1 MEARP
6 APPFA
11 GLVRF
16 IARSSSINPPSEDRA
31 QRIRHSFPPLPEMR
45 LEDKLPINGL
55 KTKKIVRSYSLLL
68 VPDIDATIT

>member
-6 APPFA
+6 APPFV
-11 GLVRF
+11 GLVLF
-16 IARSSSINPPSEDRA
+16 IARSSSINPPLEDRA
-31 QRIRHSFPPLPEMR
+31 QRIRHSRPPLPEMR